1 MSKPIRV
8 VTDTVGITNP
18 KPNNP
23 APPAPVV
30 VPPVAPVVPM
40 LTAPTGPTIAEMD
53 QNLKSKRRGRK
64 GTILTSSSG
73 VNDTATLGYNSILG

>member
-8 VTDTVGITNP
+8 ITDTVGITNP

-23 APPAPVV
+23 EPPAPVV
-30 VPPVAPVVPM
+30 VPPAPVAPI
-40 LTAPTGPTIAEMD
+40 LSAPTGPTIAEMD